1 MYIILFTFKGE
12 KCIIM
17 LEKDIK
23 IELLKRD
30 LKPSDV
36 YKALGL
42 QRAHFYQA
50 IRSSNLNNK
59 TLLKIL
65 DYLDLE
71 IVVSIKNKETK
82 YA

>member
-1 MYIILFTFKGE
+1 MFE
-12 KCIIM
+12 K
-17 LEKDIK
+17 EIK
-23 IELLKRD
+23 IELIKRG

-50 IRSSNLNNK
+50 IRSSNLKNK

-65 DYLDLE
+65 DYLELE
-71 IVVSIKNKETK
+71 IKISLVPKVKDEKV
-82 YA
+82 

>member
-1 MYIILFTFKGE
+1 V
-12 KCIIM
+12 

-23 IELLKRD
+23 IELIKKN

-36 YKALGL
+36 YKALGI

-50 IRSSNLNNK
+50 IRSTNVTNK

-65 DYLDLE
+65 DYLELE
-71 IVVSIKNKETK
+71 ISVTLK
-82 YA
+82 YKG

>member
-1 MYIILFTFKGE
+1 
-12 KCIIM
+12 M

-23 IELLKRD
+23 IELIKRD

-36 YKALGL
+36 YNSIGL

-50 IRSSNLNNK
+50 IRSANMKNK

-65 DYLDLE
+65 DYLELE
-71 IVVSIKNKETK
+71 ISFKLIDKDK
-82 YA
+82 

>member
-1 MYIILFTFKGE
+1 
-12 KCIIM
+12 M

-23 IELLKRD
+23 IELIKRD

-36 YKALGL
+36 YNELGL

-50 IRSSNLNNK
+50 IRSSNMKNK

-65 DYLDLE
+65 DYLELE
-71 IVVSIKNKETK
+71 VSVSLKPKDS
-82 YA
+82 

>member
-1 MYIILFTFKGE
+1 
-12 KCIIM
+12 M

-50 IRSSNLNNK
+50 IRSSNLKNK

-71 IVVSIKNKETK
+71 IVVSIKNKEK
-82 YA
+82 KDA

>member
-1 MYIILFTFKGE
+1 
-12 KCIIM
+12 M

-23 IELLKRD
+23 IELIKKG

-36 YKALGL
+36 YKALGI

-50 IRSSNLNNK
+50 IRSTNLTNK

-65 DYLDLE
+65 DYLELE
-71 IVVSIKNKETK
+71 ISVTLKHKG
-82 YA
+82 